1 MIRPASSG
9 RHRYLGAMAIAALL
23 VTASSSAPPVRAAD
37 NTLQIATPA
46 KGPAAVG
53 GTYTVTVTQD
63 AAVPTS
69 GAQVS
74 VAFNPLAL
82 QVTTVTVG
90 ATYENAPIFVGASAE
105 AIKAANTSGRLG
117 PVAAALIPPEAVPA
131 GPADF
136 LVISFRVVGCG
147 SSDLG
152 LARGATGAALLD
164 GRAASYGTPLEVAAS
179 PGSVTI
185 PCAPGESPVPTP
197 ATSSN
202 VGAGASGSALTAG
215 SCPIWLQT
223 RANSTVGAILD
234 AATPGFESAW
244 APQTA
249 MLVGTRTTTQALSE
263 LMNGDAQVAAI
274 DRPLYPEEVA
284 GLLAWQIGTDATGH
298 PVFVAVRK
306 PRVAN
311 RIDVSPLVRGDDLV
325 NFLLSA
331 PGQAAVSQAGYQAV
345 GMPAAPPVLDYDIN
359 LDGGV
364 SVLDLGAITGRWGQ
378 TSTCRGWIRADANND
393 GGVSVIDLGQVTGH
407 WGEAGFV
414 VPDPPARWA
423 DAFSGP
429 MWGLVDTRP
438 NGDVAT
444 SFLSASGYDAFDDDN
459 NATPSQA
466 LAYAQSDTV
475 WAAFGHANGGQIAIE
490 NGATGGPP
498 LTSIG
503 AVVATHGVDVSPD
516 FSLGPKAYLIGLPQG
531 SLSHLKLMAFVGC
544 HTGIDGA
551 AADDFRGNLVTTATQ
566 HLGAQSAIGF
576 THDINWVP
584 DAAGVWTDSFFHS
597 LHLGRSVETS
607 ANDALN
613 DVYFQL
619 LFPWGFDNPY
629 IVGGNTTIV
638 PIP

>member
-1 MIRPASSG
+1 VIRPASGG
-9 RHRYLGAMAIAALL
+9 RHRYLAVMAIAALL

-37 NTLQIATPA
+37 TTIQITAPD

-53 GTYTVTVTQD
+53 DTYTVTVTQD

-74 VAFNPLAL
+74 LAFNPLAL
-82 QVTTVTVG
+82 QVKSVALG
-90 ATYENAPIFVGASAE
+90 AAYARAPIFVGASAE
-105 AIKAANTSGRLG
+105 AIKAANASGSLG
-117 PVAAALIPPEAVPA
+117 PVAAAFIPPEAVPA

-136 LVISFRVVGCG
+136 LVITFRVVGCG
-147 SSDLG
+147 RSVLG
-152 LARGATGAALLD
+152 LASGATGAALLD
-164 GRAASYGTPLEVAAS
+164 GLAASYGTPLEVAAS
-179 PGSVTI
+179 PADVII

-197 ATSSN
+197 APSSSA
-202 VGAGASGSALTAG
+202 GAGASGSTLTAG
-215 SCPIWLQT
+215 TCPIWLQT

-263 LMNGDAQVAAI
+263 LTNGDAQVAAI

-284 GLLAWQIGTDATGH
+284 GLLAWQVGTDATGH

-306 PRVAN
+306 PGVAN
-311 RIDVSPLVRGDDLV
+311 RIDNSPLVRGDDLV
-325 NFLLSA
+325 NYLLSA
-331 PGQAAVSQAGYQAV
+331 PGQAAVAQAGYQAV
-345 GMPAAPPVLDYDIN
+345 GIPAAPPVLDYDIN

-378 TSTCRGWIRADANND
+378 TSACRGWIRADANND
-393 GGVSVIDLGQVTGH
+393 GGVSVLDLGQVTGH
-407 WGEAGFV
+407 WGHVGFV
-414 VPDPPARWA
+414 TPDPPAPWA

-429 MWGLVDTRP
+429 MWGFVDTRP
-438 NGDVAT
+438 NGDDAT
-444 SFLSASGYDAFDDDN
+444 YFLSMSGYNAFDDN
-459 NATPSQA
+459 NNVTPLQA
-466 LAYAQSDTV
+466 LAYAQGDTV
-475 WAAFGHANGGQIAIE
+475 WSAFGHANGGQIAIE

-498 LTSIG
+498 AASIG

-516 FSLGPKAYLIGLPQG
+516 FSLGPTAYLIDLPEDW
-531 SLSHLKLMAFVGC
+531 LDDLKLMAFVGC
-544 HTGIDGA
+544 HTGNDA
-551 AADDFRGNLVTTATQ
+551 AADDLDGNLVRAATE

-597 LHLGRSVETS
+597 LHLGRNVETS